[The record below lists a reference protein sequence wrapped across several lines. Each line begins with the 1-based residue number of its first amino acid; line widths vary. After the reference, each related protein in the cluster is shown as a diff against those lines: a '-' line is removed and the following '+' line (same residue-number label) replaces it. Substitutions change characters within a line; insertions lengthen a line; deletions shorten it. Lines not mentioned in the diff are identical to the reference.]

1 MAFLPALCRKKNI
14 PYCIVKGKARL
25 GKLVHQKT
33 ATALVLTEVKK
44 EDYQDLE
51 TLSKNFRAQFNDNEQ
66 LRRNWGGGVM
76 GVKNQHMMAARE
88 KIREIELAK
97 QANM

>member
-1 MAFLPALCRKKNI
+1 
-14 PYCIVKGKARL
+14 
-25 GKLVHQKT
+25 
-33 ATALVLTEVKK
+33 VKK

-51 TLSKNFRAQFNDNEQ
+51 LLSKNFRAQFNDNDK

-76 GVKNQHMMAARE
+76 GIKNQHMMSKRE

-97 QANM
+97 KANM